1 MPPPHRGAV
10 APELAAE
17 FPGLGLWW
25 VAVDVAP
32 RAREDG
38 RARLHRLSDDYR
50 PRDAL
55 SPGGRPAAH
64 DAARVFARQ
73 VGLEPD
79 AAGLLPDAVARES
92 ALAGHLVSRGAV
104 ADALLAVAVT
114 AGVTL
119 TAVDARGVTGAPR
132 LRTAAADDTVGRL
145 PLPPGTLVVADDR
158 RALAAL
164 FTEPPHD
171 LRPRRARGVV
181 LWAVEVPGAPP
192 WETEEAVWQA
202 GRFLTGD

>member
-1 MPPPHRGAV
+1 MPSPQRGAL

-17 FPGLGLWW
+17 YPGLGLWW
-25 VAVDVAP
+25 LAVDPGP

-73 VGLEPD
+73 VGLDPD
-79 AAGLLPDAVARES
+79 AAGLRPDAGARES
-92 ALAGHLVSRGAV
+92 ALAGHLVSRGPV

-114 AGVTL
+114 TGVTL

-132 LRTAAADDTVGRL
+132 LRIGTAGDIVGSL
-145 PLPPGTLVVADDR
+145 PLPRGTLVVADDR
-158 RALAAL
+158 RALAPL
-164 FTEPPHD
+164 FADPPHD

-181 LWAVEVPGAPP
+181 LWAVEVPNAPP

>member
-1 MPPPHRGAV
+1 MPPPQRGAV
-10 APELAAE
+10 APDLAAE

-38 RARLHRLSDDYR
+38 RARLRRLSDDYR

-73 VGLEPD
+73 VGLDPD
-79 AAGLLPDAVARES
+79 GAGLRPDAVARES
-92 ALAGHLVSRGAV
+92 ALAGHLVSRGPV

-114 AGVTL
+114 SGVTL
-119 TAVDARGVTGAPR
+119 AAVDARGVTGSPG
-132 LRTAAADDTVGRL
+132 LRASAAGETVGGL

-158 RALAAL
+158 RALARL
-164 FTEPPHD
+164 FADPPHD

-202 GRFLTGD
+202 GRFLAGD